1 MTMKA
6 FVTEGTVE
14 LIPCETCRQLVP
26 ATYSLGPVEHEG
38 LIVEDVMRAV
48 CNQCGDI
55 IATTPQSAHRFRER
69 IAEIQKGL
77 EELRTTKS
85 PLSKKLRPFSLA
97 GGPLRARIA
106 TTLLVILVTSRQ
118 PENGYNPRLYWI
130 LGLSEEPRFSQDSN
144 DLIHICHS
152 QSPNSKG

>member
-14 LIPCETCRQLVP
+14 LIPCETCQQLVP

-38 LIVEDVMRAV
+38 LIVEGVMRAV

-77 EELRTTKS
+77 EEVENNE
-85 PLSKKLRPFSLA
+85 
-97 GGPLRARIA
+97 IA
-106 TTLLVILVTSRQ
+106 T
-118 PENGYNPRLYWI
+118 PEEVEAVFARWRAPL
-130 LGLSEEPRFSQDSN
+130 EP
-144 DLIHICHS
+144 
-152 QSPNSKG
+152 G